1 MTDCLT
7 ATVSVST
14 CVSVC
19 VLVCVCVSH
28 VSWMCSGSSSTLAV
42 SSMHRCADDK
52 TLGVAVVVVVV
63 GVVLVRSSL
72 WTRVVSS
79 VVRNLDFGFDR

>member
-1 MTDCLT
+1 M
-7 ATVSVST
+7 
-14 CVSVC
+14 
-19 VLVCVCVSH
+19 CVCVSH
-28 VSWMCSGSSSTLAV
+28 VSLASTLALSTAV
-42 SSMHRCADDK
+42 STDADEQN
-52 TLGVAVVVVVV
+52 TLGVVVVVVVV